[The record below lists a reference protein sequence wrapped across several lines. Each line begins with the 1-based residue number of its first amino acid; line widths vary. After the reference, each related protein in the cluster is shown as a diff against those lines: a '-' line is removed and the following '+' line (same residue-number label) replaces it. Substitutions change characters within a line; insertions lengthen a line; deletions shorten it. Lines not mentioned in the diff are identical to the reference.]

1 MPRQRIK
8 PISMLLTVS
17 ICTVTSVLAGI
28 KDTSAETRERLL
40 IFANRVALLRSHLRH
55 LSFIILTEPFR
66 RLNAALARKL
76 CSFEFSAI

>member
-8 PISMLLTVS
+8 PISMLLTIS

-28 KDTSAETRERLL
+28 KGTSAETREQLL
-40 IFANRVALLRSHLRH
+40 IFANRFALLRSHLRH

-66 RLNAALARKL
+66 QLNAALARKL
-76 CSFEFSAI
+76 CGFEFSAI